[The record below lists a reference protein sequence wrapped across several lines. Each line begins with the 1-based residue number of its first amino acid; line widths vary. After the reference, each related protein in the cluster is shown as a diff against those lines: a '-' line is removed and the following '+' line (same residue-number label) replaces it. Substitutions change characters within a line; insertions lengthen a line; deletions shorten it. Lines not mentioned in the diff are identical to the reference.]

1 MEASRASRL
10 VRHRADPDPLTARQ
24 AAVGR
29 AVQYVRG
36 NFRAGESFTDL
47 AEAQN
52 RVEIWCREM
61 AVMRVHRA
69 TARRPV
75 EMFAELEAG
84 CLRPLPEPCDQPV
97 FTRVKVHRDY
107 HGEVARALS
116 SVLSI
121 CSARAW
127 TPASTASAGPFLV
140 FAPSSRQ
147 KEGGDQQHAGQV
159 STQVR
164 SARRH
169 GSAPWI
175 LKWSLA
181 A

>member
-1 MEASRASRL
+1 
-10 VRHRADPDPLTARQ
+10 
-24 AAVGR
+24 
-29 AVQYVRG
+29 
-36 NFRAGESFTDL
+36 
-47 AEAQN
+47 
-52 RVEIWCREM
+52 M
-61 AVMRVHRA
+61 AVMRVHGT

-147 KEGGDQQHAGQV
+147 KEAV
-159 STQVR
+159 ISSKQVR
-164 SARRH
+164 SARP
-169 GSAPWI
+169 PWVCTVRI
-175 LKWSLA
+175 RKWSSA

>member
-1 MEASRASRL
+1 VLWKLHAQHVWFATEPTRIRSPQDKPR
-10 VRHRADPDPLTARQ
+10 VE
-24 AAVGR
+24 R

-36 NFRAGESFTDL
+36 NFGAGESFTDL

-61 AVMRVHRA
+61 AVMRVHGT

-84 CLRPLPEPCDQPV
+84 CLRPLPKPCDQPV

-121 CSARAW
+121 CSARGW

-140 FAPSSRQ
+140 FAPSSGQ
-147 KEGGDQQHAGQV
+147 KEGDDQQGPPTRTPPP
-159 STQVR
+159 S
-164 SARRH
+164 
-169 GSAPWI
+169 P
-175 LKWSLA
+175 
-181 A
+181 